1 MWTRKSH
8 SLLSG
13 TYWAPDGLTLEVEL
27 TVWTRKSHS
36 LLSGTYWAPDG
47 LTRESE
53 LTVWTR
59 KSHSFSSL
67 HAVTVTPPDET
78 NLLDISSQLFDSRGV
93 AGGVTDGWAQ
103 FFDSRGVAAHVGDG
117 WAQFFDSRGVAA
129 GVGDGWAQLFDSQG
143 VAGGVGDGWAQSFD
157 SPFFSPP
164 ELGRRPRGVGRPAP
178 ALVRSRSAPHF
189 HRHVPVVPLRGSR
202 HFHRELKRY
211 DHGGQRPAQRIS
223 PHQMVGFPKRVRL
236 IGSLTRGR
244 ARVSSWWVGVV
255 SIGGHWGLGPPG
267 LAPRWLA

>member
-13 TYWAPDGLTLEVEL
+13 TYWAPDGLTREVEL

-36 LLSGTYWAPDG
+36 LLSGTYWALDG

-103 FFDSRGVAAHVGDG
+103 FFDSRGVAA
-117 WAQFFDSRGVAA
+117 
-129 GVGDGWAQLFDSQG
+129 
-143 VAGGVGDGWAQSFD
+143 GVGDGWAQSFD

-189 HRHVPVVPLRGSR
+189 HRHVPV
-202 HFHRELKRY
+202 E
-211 DHGGQRPAQRIS
+211 S
-223 PHQMVGFPKRVRL
+223 PF
-236 IGSLTRGR
+236 
-244 ARVSSWWVGVV
+244 GVLDT
-255 SIGGHWGLGPPG
+255 ST
-267 LAPRWLA
+267 AS